1 MIINQ
6 LVFRFYSIA
15 CHKLIKK
22 ATGAALNVFTT
33 VKPYCE
39 LLQIELIQKYEIFIV
54 FSNPN
59 YPKMK
64 ILGLDLGVSS
74 IGWALIERKEN
85 ETKILGG
92 GTRIIPLSVEENDEF
107 TRGNAISKNRNR
119 TLKRSARRNQHR
131 YKLRK
136 HKLHNVLVAN
146 NMLPSSEL
154 FIGLPPLTLYTMR
167 AKAVHEQVTLP
178 ELGRILF
185 HINQKRGYKGKPTLD
200 NNNNSKEEESSYLE
214 AIASRTHIL
223 EANNWTVGEFLLK
236 QLSSHPRASIKGF
249 IFPREKYIEEFNSIW
264 DTQSKFYPNL
274 TKLLK
279 EEIRDT
285 IIFYQRP
292 LKMNSI

>member
-136 HKLHNVLVAN
+136 HNLHNVLVAN

-200 NNNNSKEEESSYLE
+200 NNNNSKEEESSYFVSCSIVFDYLNC
-214 AIASRTHIL
+214 L
-223 EANNWTVGEFLLK
+223 YMLK
-236 QLSSHPRASIKGF
+236 DTEISIF
-249 IFPREKYIEEFNSIW
+249 C
-264 DTQSKFYPNL
+264 Q
-274 TKLLK
+274 
-279 EEIRDT
+279 
-285 IIFYQRP
+285 Q
-292 LKMNSI
+292 